1 MKGVG
6 AVRETYNHPFGPTR
20 SIDAHPQYT
29 YIHTHTYVY
38 ICIYTCSPPQARDRE
53 DKAQRERDFA
63 AVEPRGDEGG
73 LPHDEALAPQ
83 AEDEAAEEHWWD
95 LSF

>member
-20 SIDAHPQYT
+20 SIDAHPHYT

-38 ICIYTCSPPQARDRE
+38 ICIYSPPQARDRE
-53 DKAQRERDFA
+53 DKAQREGDFA